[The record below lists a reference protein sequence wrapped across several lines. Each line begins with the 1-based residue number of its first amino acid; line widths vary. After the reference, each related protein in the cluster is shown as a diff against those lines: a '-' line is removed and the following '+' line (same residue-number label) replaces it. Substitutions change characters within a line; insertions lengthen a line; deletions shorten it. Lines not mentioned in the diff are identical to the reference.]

1 MKLVRLD
8 SRYWPRGGY
17 GHWCPG
23 CNSGHEIDTEQP
35 NSQGAK
41 WSFNGDME
49 RPTFSPSINI
59 RWGKYADPNFVDER
73 DISGICHYFIRN
85 GRIEF
90 CGDSTHALAGKT
102 VDLPDIPEGKYL
114 TSRRIQNGPAS

>member
-8 SRYWPRGGY
+8 KEYWPRGGY

-23 CNSGHEIDTEQP
+23 CNSGHEIDTEQS
-35 NSQGAK
+35 NSSGAK
-41 WSFNGDME
+41 WSFDGDME
-49 RPTFSPSINI
+49 RPTFSPSINM
-59 RWGKYADPNFVDER
+59 RWGKYVDPKYER
-73 DISGICHYFIRN
+73 GGGVCHYFIRA

-114 TSRRIQNGPAS
+114 TSRGVE